1 MKTSQ
6 RLITE
11 LSNEVIRLENQI
23 DDFMLQEKSHK
34 KLLEESNTNAR
45 LYRGNLVEAHNRNK
59 ELLDFITQMLA
70 NVGKPINE
78 EIRKYSENL

>member
-6 RLITE
+6 RLILE

-23 DDFMLQEKSHK
+23 DDFMLQEKSLK
-34 KLLEESNTNAR
+34 KLLKESNTNAKG
-45 LYRGNLVEAHNRNK
+45 YRENLLEAQKKNK

-70 NVGKPINE
+70 NIGNPVSK

>member
-23 DDFMLQEKSHK
+23 DDFILQEKSHK
-34 KLLEESNTNAR
+34 KLLEESNTNTKV
-45 LYRGNLVEAHNRNK
+45 YRENLVEAHNRNK

-70 NVGKPINE
+70 NIGKPISE